1 MNETYN
7 SNQSDRTIFLIGG
20 VACMIFVAYSVATFL
35 ILYLLGSPPETIEQ
49 YFAMIAENKL
59 KGLLRLDLLT
69 VLIMPLYY
77 LIFYGLFVALKK
89 TNHGLS
95 AISAI
100 MTVIGV
106 TLFIAMPS
114 VLSYIHLSDRFAAA
128 VTEAEKNQLLAA
140 GEAVWAS
147 DIWHG
152 TGSLVGGLLLQSG
165 ALLFSV
171 VMLKSN
177 VFSKLTA
184 ITGIVMYGLDL
195 IHIIFLL
202 FIPVVGNLIM
212 YVAGTLYLLWFPLVG
227 IRFFKMAKAQMLV
240 SS

>member
-7 SNQSDRTIFLIGG
+7 HQPSDRTIFLIGG

-35 ILYLLGSPPETIEQ
+35 ILSILGGPPETIEQ

-69 VLIMPLYY
+69 VLVIPLYY
-77 LIFYGLFVALKK
+77 FIFYGLFVVLKK

-100 MTVIGV
+100 MAVIGV
-106 TLFIAMPS
+106 TLFVAAPS
-114 VLSYIHLSDRFAAA
+114 ALSYMHLSDRFAAA
-128 VTEAEKNQLLAA
+128 VTDTEKNQLIAA
-140 GEAVWAS
+140 GEAVRAC

-165 ALLFSV
+165 ALLFSI
-171 VMLKSN
+171 VMLKSI
-177 VFSKLTA
+177 VFSRLTA
-184 ITGIVMYGLDL
+184 IIGIVMYGLDL

-212 YVAGTLYLLWFPLVG
+212 VVAGTLYILWFPLVG
-227 IRFFKMAKAQMLV
+227 IRFFKMAKAQGFV
-240 SS
+240 GS

>member
-7 SNQSDRTIFLIGG
+7 PHPSDRTIFLIGG

-114 VLSYIHLSDRFAAA
+114 ALSYMHLSDRFAAA

>member
-114 VLSYIHLSDRFAAA
+114 ALSYMHLSDRFAAA